1 MSGRGS
7 VVAEV
12 RIPGS
17 KSITARALFLGACA
31 PGLSYLRRPLRSDD
45 TEAFAE
51 GLVALGYTVQDSG
64 DDWVV
69 MGSPSGPPVTSADVY
84 CRDAG
89 TAARFLPALAAAG
102 AGTFRFDA
110 SPQMRRRPVGPM
122 VAALRALGVPVTYAG
137 ADGHLPLTVLARGMT
152 GRRVTLDASVSSQ
165 FLSALLMAA
174 PLVNGAT
181 SEGLTISVTGMVSA
195 PYVDM
200 TVRMMRQF
208 GARVT
213 RDGDEFAVYPGGYA
227 ARSFEI
233 EPDASAASYF
243 LAAAAVTG
251 KTVFV
256 PGLYPDSLQG
266 DLKFALVLKRMGARV
281 SFEPDGVMVTG
292 TGPLHGTEVNMR
304 DISDTMP
311 TLAAIAP
318 FADSPVRIVDVANT
332 RVKESDRLDACAV
345 NLRKLG
351 VQVTTGP
358 DWIEVWPGTPKAAE
372 IECRGD
378 HRIAMSFSITGLRTP
393 GLTLDDPGCVRKT
406 FPGFHTVLADLCRE
420 WGIGQ

>member
-1 MSGRGS
+1 
-7 VVAEV
+7 VAEV

-31 PGLSYLRRPLRSDD
+31 SGLSYLRRPLLSDD

-51 GLVALGYTVQDSG
+51 GLAALGYSVQQSG
-64 DDWVV
+64 EDWVI
-69 MGSPSGPPVTSADVY
+69 MGSPSGPPATSADVY
-84 CRDAG
+84 CRAAG
-89 TAARFLPALAAAG
+89 TAARFLPALAATG
-102 AGTFRFDA
+102 QGTFRFDA

-122 VAALRALGVPVTYAG
+122 VEALRALGVTVTYAD
-137 ADGHLPLTVLARGMT
+137 ADGHLPLTVVTQGIT
-152 GRRVTLDASVSSQ
+152 GRKVTLDASVSSQ
-165 FLSALLMAA
+165 FLTALLLAA
-174 PLVNGAT
+174 PLVGGAARGAT

-208 GARVT
+208 GAKVT
-213 RDGDEFAVYPGGYA
+213 RDGDNFAIRPGGYV

-251 KTVFV
+251 ETVVV
-256 PGLYPDSLQG
+256 PGLYADSLQG
-266 DLKFALVLKRMGARV
+266 DVQFARVLQRLGARV
-281 SFEPDGVMVTG
+281 GIDPDGITVTG

-304 DISDTMP
+304 SISDTMP

-318 FADSPVRIVDVANT
+318 FADSPVRIVDVGNT
-332 RVKESDRLDACAV
+332 RVKESDRLEACAV
-345 NLRKLG
+345 NLRRLG

-358 DWIEVWPGTPKAAE
+358 DWIEIWPGTPKAAE
-372 IECRGD
+372 IECHGD

-406 FPGFHTVLADLCRE
+406 FPDFHTLLAGLRRE
-420 WGIGQ
+420 WGIPE